1 MPPSSVFVTSFLIF
15 FVFCF
20 FFAVS
25 FSFFAAKFSYRS
37 IRFSWYQLTS
47 ALLSSKTAILS
58 DFQREKL
65 GLLIWNTRDSVRS
78 FKETEARGFNCCFK
92 ILFCKKTVSEED
104 FSINNGVNK
113 QRICYETNVEGVGR
127 IVTATHSSKSLNK
140 NRTELYNVYWE
151 ETTNKERQTNYNHD
165 E

>member
-1 MPPSSVFVTSFLIF
+1 M
-15 FVFCF
+15 
-20 FFAVS
+20 
-25 FSFFAAKFSYRS
+25 
-37 IRFSWYQLTS
+37 
-47 ALLSSKTAILS
+47 
-58 DFQREKL
+58 
-65 GLLIWNTRDSVRS
+65 RS

-151 ETTNKERQTNYNHD
+151 KTTNKERQMNYNHD